1 MKQTKW
7 DKLNK
12 EFDEALDSEFGKA
25 KVALR
30 EYLLENKEKV
40 AADLDEMRE
49 KSNQNKMTKKMTF
62 LVTQEMNEFLDKLN
76 TLCWE
81 YHIEIKPTHPIPND
95 EYPTISIINGDEV
108 VKLLYVDGDGENYY
122 NETFKSE

>member
-1 MKQTKW
+1 MKQEKW
-7 DKLNK
+7 NKLHK
-12 EFDEALDSEFGKA
+12 ELDEALDSEFGKA

-49 KSNQNKMTKKMTF
+49 KSNQNKMK
-62 LVTQEMNEFLDKLN
+62 EEIDEFLDKLYA
-76 TLCWE
+76 LCWE

-122 NETFKSE
+122 NETFKSEQ